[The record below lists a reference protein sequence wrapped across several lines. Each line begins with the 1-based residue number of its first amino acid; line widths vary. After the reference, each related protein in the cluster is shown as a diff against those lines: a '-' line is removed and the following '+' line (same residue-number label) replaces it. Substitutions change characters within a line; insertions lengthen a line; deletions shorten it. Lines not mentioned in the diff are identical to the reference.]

1 MVFEE
6 WFESLVHRH
15 HVHQSTVEEEGQMI
29 LKRLHETL
37 DLNAEAPRNP
47 PSTENPGSKTD
58 E

>member
-15 HVHQSTVEEEGQMI
+15 HVPQSTVEEEGQMI

-37 DLNAEAPRNP
+37 EPNAEAPRNT
-47 PSTENPGSKTD
+47 PSTESPDRKTD